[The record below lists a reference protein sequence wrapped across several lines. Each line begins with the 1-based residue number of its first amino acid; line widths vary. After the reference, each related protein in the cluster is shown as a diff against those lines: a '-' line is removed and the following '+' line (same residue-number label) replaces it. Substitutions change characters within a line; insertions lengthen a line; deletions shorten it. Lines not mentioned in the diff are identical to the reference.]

1 MEMGGKQEKHMTFG
15 ERALMQTLTD
25 WSCKLMVIWWSTVI
39 KEKLCG
45 HQTLPVTLVP
55 LLISKTM
62 EISSYTIM
70 HRRFGHLEQKF
81 ATLHR
86 IRHLHLCPQ
95 GRVDGRIVHADQSIG
110 QIGHA
115 DQSMGLAYE
124 VGTEVCP

>member
-1 MEMGGKQEKHMTFG
+1 MG
-15 ERALMQTLTD
+15 
-25 WSCKLMVIWWSTVI
+25 MVIWWSTVI

-70 HRRFGHLEQKF
+70 HLVVHRRFRHLEQKF

-86 IRHLHLCPQ
+86 IRHVCPQ
-95 GRVDGRIVHADQSIG
+95 GRTAHGRVVHADQSIG
-110 QIGHA
+110 RIGHA
-115 DQSMGLAYE
+115 DQSMGLAYK